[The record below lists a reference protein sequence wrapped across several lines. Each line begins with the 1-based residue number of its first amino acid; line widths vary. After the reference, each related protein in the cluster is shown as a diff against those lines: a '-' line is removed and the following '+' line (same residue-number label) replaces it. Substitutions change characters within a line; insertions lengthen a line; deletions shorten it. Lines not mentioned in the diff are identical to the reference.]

1 MSKGTCKGGW
11 RKDLGDDG
19 GHRGGP
25 ERAQIQASK
34 GRRAAAPL
42 PISSSLSYGA
52 AGAGRAL
59 PGCPHPS
66 SAAGGSGSPGLQR
79 LTQRSAERGAARRA
93 LVQGPAA

>member
-1 MSKGTCKGGW
+1 MHC
-11 RKDLGDDG
+11 DVA
-19 GHRGGP
+19 
-25 ERAQIQASK
+25 AQIQASR
-34 GRRAAAPL
+34 GRRAAAPPLISFVAL
-42 PISSSLSYGA
+42 PRSSLSYA
-52 AGAGRAL
+52 TAGPGGAL